1 MKWSTYAILIVFA
14 AFVLL
19 LILNPNMSC
28 FGRRLRS
35 PFYPILRK
43 KRLPGKAGKA
53 AGEKAAKKTDDYGFH
68 LD

>member
-14 AFVLL
+14 AFILL

-28 FGRRLRS
+28 FGRRIRS
-35 PFYPILRK
+35 PFYPIFRK
-43 KRLPGKAGKA
+43 KRLREK

-68 LD
+68 LG